1 MRLTK
6 PMLKAFSHII
16 QGENTLTQLAKALN
30 KSIYW
35 TSRVLVSL
43 EKEAFITKVR
53 SPGLTKSRVLIA
65 IAQTPH
71 AIKLRELFFT
81 YAGINF
87 EEILSDSRI
96 LFLVA
101 ISEDWMSLSIVKE
114 LSGISLYL
122 IDRYRPKLKNR
133 GVILRKNGL
142 YKLNEKGW
150 PLLREFVVSYRNY
163 SNIGG
168 VKWKYDKEIIFE
180 VQNEKLLQGTIT
192 GLYAYK
198 NYGINIGVISSLC
211 YLPKK
216 KLSKEEI
223 FVHSLFEVDDP
234 RTLNL
239 ALTFY
244 LKTNLQYKKVLP
256 IAMRY
261 GKYSMFENFVK
272 LLDTKEDI
280 LKLEGLPTFDHKD
293 FIRIADMY
301 GVKHVY

>member
-16 QGENTLTQLAKALN
+16 QGENTITQLAKALN

-35 TSRVLVSL
+35 TSRVLQNL
-43 EKEAFITKVR
+43 EKEAFITKIR
-53 SPGLTKSRVLIA
+53 SHSLLKSRVLIE

-71 AIKLRELFFT
+71 AIKLRELLFT
-81 YAGINF
+81 YTGINF
-87 EEILSDSRI
+87 EEILADSRI
-96 LFLVA
+96 LFLAA
-101 ISEDWMSLSIVKE
+101 ICEDWMNISIIKE
-114 LSGISLYL
+114 LSGVSSYI

-133 GVILRKNGL
+133 GVIIYKNGL
-142 YKLNEKGW
+142 YRLNQEGW
-150 PLLREFVVSYRNY
+150 MLLKEFVLMYKNY
-163 SNIGG
+163 SNIGEI
-168 VKWKYDKEIIFE
+168 KWKYNEEIILE
-180 VQNEKLLQGTIT
+180 VHNEKLLQGAIT

-198 NYGINIGVISSLC
+198 KYGINIGVISVLC

-216 KLSKEEI
+216 ELSKEEI
-223 FVHSLFEVDDP
+223 FIHSLFEVDDP

-244 LKTNLQYKKVLP
+244 LKNKLNYNKTLP
-256 IAMRY
+256 IAM
-261 GKYSMFENFVK
+261 KYSKYTMFENFVR

-280 LKLEGLPTFDHKD
+280 LNLDTLPTFDHKD
-293 FIRIADMY
+293 FIRIAGMY

>member
-65 IAQTPH
+65 IAQSPH
-71 AIKLRELFFT
+71 AIQLRELFFPS
-81 YAGINF
+81 AGINF

-101 ISEDWMSLSIVKE
+101 ISEAC
-114 LSGISLYL
+114 IS
-122 IDRYRPKLKNR
+122 
-133 GVILRKNGL
+133 
-142 YKLNEKGW
+142 
-150 PLLREFVVSYRNY
+150 LLREFVVSYRNY

-216 KLSKEEI
+216 ELSKEEI

-261 GKYSMFENFVK
+261 GKYSMFENFVN